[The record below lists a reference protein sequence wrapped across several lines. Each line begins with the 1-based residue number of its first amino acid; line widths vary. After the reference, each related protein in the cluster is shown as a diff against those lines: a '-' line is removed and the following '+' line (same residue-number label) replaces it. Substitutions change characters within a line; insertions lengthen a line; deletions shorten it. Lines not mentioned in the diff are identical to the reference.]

1 MLLREKTQGR
11 FGSDWEKILSHGSDC
26 EALGRG
32 SRRQKLYQLIQDLA
46 VHPVT
51 AEELVMDGGFP
62 CHRVH
67 LPQLT
72 D

>member
-1 MLLREKTQGR
+1 MLREKPQCC
-11 FGSDWEKILSHGSDC
+11 FGSDWKKILSQGPDY

-32 SRRQKLYQLIQDLA
+32 SRRQKLYQLIQELA

-51 AEELVMDGGFP
+51 AEQLVMDGDFP
-62 CHRVH
+62 CHCVH

-72 D
+72 E